1 MTQTKSERIHKDTT
15 ARTRRSKTKDILYT
29 KTQNFFRKERW
40 IKRKK
45 QKSVS

>member
-1 MTQTKSERIHKDTT
+1 MTQSKSERIQRDQT
-15 ARTRRSKTKDILYT
+15 ARSRRRKTKDILYT
-29 KTQNFFRKERW
+29 RTKNFFRKERW